1 MHSFLSGGG
10 EQASLIQSKD
20 WSATPLGPIE
30 SWPQSL
36 RTTVSLCLASNFP
49 INIIWG
55 PENTQIYNDGYKVVC
70 GESHPRALGEGYH
83 VTWASA
89 WPAIGGP
96 FTEALEGQTSFLE
109 NQRMFLTR
117 NGYLEET
124 FFTFSISPIR
134 DETGGIGGLFHPVT
148 ETTVTILAERR
159 TRALRDLTG
168 QLAVADDLPKL
179 IALTVRTLAEFNFDI
194 PFLLFYEWDA
204 QGKGYR
210 LAQHSGIAANTA
222 ASPAWIDAAD
232 ATPWPLGAACE
243 QKRTLQVDNIEALFA
258 GVACGPYPEPS
269 LTAFVL
275 PLVVPDDAQ
284 TPLILVA
291 GASPRLPMND
301 IYRGLY
307 ELLGAALSAALATV
321 RAREYERQRAD
332 ALAAIDQAKTT
343 FFTNISH
350 EFRTPLT
357 LMLGPLEESLALG
370 DTLPEDERERVTLA
384 YRNGQRLLKLV
395 NSLLEFSRIEAGRAQ
410 ATYAPVD
417 LPALTADLASNFRS
431 ACERAGLA
439 LLIDTTPLPEA
450 AYVDRDMWEKVVLN
464 LISNAFKFTLAGH
477 IRVSIAPS
485 ADGSAAQVCVSDT
498 GTGIAAH
505 ELPRLFERFHQIEN
519 PAGRSFEGS
528 GIGLALVDELVRLQG
543 GTLEVSSEVGVGTT
557 FSIRLPLG
565 SRHVPKPLH
574 TEALQYGSTTN
585 VSAYVEEALGWLPDA
600 SALVDVAQTHPE
612 PEAESFQGH
621 VLLADDNADMR
632 AYVARLLYAAGLD
645 VETVT
650 DGQAALQA
658 ARENPPQLILTD
670 VMMPVLDG
678 FGLLRAVR
686 EDPRLQTTPVILLS
700 ARAGEEARAEGLAAG
715 ADDYLIKPFSARE
728 LVSRVTSHLER
739 ARNRRVA
746 TLRESEARLRL
757 AIDAGQIGEWEL
769 DIVTDS
775 TVRAERHDQ
784 IFGYHER
791 VPHWGMQTFLEH
803 VLPADR
809 DAVEA
814 TFTRAVTQGSSW
826 DFQCRIRR
834 VDDQQVRWI
843 LVRSMPQLDAH
854 GRTLKMFGLVQ
865 DITDQKRVELGMQAL
880 NETLEQRITEAMEER
895 SKAEEQL
902 RQAQKLEALGQL
914 TGGVA
919 HDFNNLLT
927 VIRSSLDLLERPE
940 LPEARRSRYLAAIS
954 DTVNRAARLTG
965 QLLAF
970 ARRQALKP
978 QAFDVSHSVTSLVE
992 MIESLCGA
1000 HIRVITELAP
1010 YDCFVYADSSQFDSA
1025 LVNVVVNARDA
1036 MKGVGTLTIA
1046 VASVDTLPALRGQP
1060 AVPGAFVAIAVSDTG
1075 SGIRPEHLER
1085 IFEPFFTTKNV
1096 GQGTGLGLSQ
1106 VFGFAKQS
1114 GGEVRVSTEFG
1125 RGSTFTL
1132 YLPKVIAQPREP
1144 EVELEAAPMTEGR
1157 GTHVLVVEDNVEVG
1171 TFATQALEELG
1182 FQATWAMNAEQAL
1195 KLLSD
1200 EADAF
1205 DVVFSDVMM
1214 PGMNGLEL
1222 AKEIQRLWPALPIV
1236 LTSGYSHVLA
1246 QQGTHGFDLLHKPYS
1261 IHQLLLILRRACST
1275 PAGSG

>member
-1 MHSFLSGGG
+1 MITHSFLSGGG
-10 EQASLIQSKD
+10 ELASLIQSRD

-30 SWPQSL
+30 HWPQSL

-55 PENTQIYNDGYKVVC
+55 PENTQIYNDGYKVLC

-89 WPAIGGP
+89 WPAIGEP
-96 FTEALEGQTSFLE
+96 FTRALAGETSFLE

-124 FFTFSISPIR
+124 FFTFSTSPIR

-168 QLAVADDLPKL
+168 RLAVAEDLPRL
-179 IALTVRTLAEFNFDI
+179 IALAVETLARFNFDI
-194 PFLLFYEWDA
+194 PFLLFYAREAD
-204 QGKGYR
+204 GYR
-210 LAQHSGIAANTA
+210 LVQHDGIAPDTA
-222 ASPAWIDAAD
+222 ASPAWIGLDDTA
-232 ATPWPLGAACE
+232 PWPLGAACA
-243 QKRTLQVDNIEALFA
+243 QKRPLQVGGIEALFA
-258 GVACGPYPEPS
+258 GIDCGPYPESPR
-269 LTAFVL
+269 TAFVL
-275 PLVVPDDAQ
+275 PLVVPDDTQ
-284 TPLILVA
+284 TPLMLVA
-291 GASPRLPMND
+291 GASPRLPMDD
-301 IYRGLY
+301 IYRGFF
-307 ELLGAALSAALATV
+307 ELLGAALSAALASV
-321 RAREYERQRAD
+321 RARAYERQRAD

-357 LMLGPLEESLALG
+357 LLLGPLEQSLALG
-370 DTLPEDERERVTLA
+370 DALPADERERVTLA
-384 YRNGQRLLKLV
+384 YRNAQRLLKLV

-410 ATYAPVD
+410 ASYEPVD
-417 LPALTADLASNFRS
+417 LPELTADLASNFRS

-439 LLIDTTPLPEA
+439 LIIDTTPLPEM

-464 LISNAFKFTLAGH
+464 LISNAFKFTLAGQ
-477 IRVSIAPS
+477 IRVSVEPG
-485 ADGSAAQVCVSDT
+485 ADGASVQVSVSDT
-498 GTGIAAH
+498 GTGIAAD
-505 ELPRLFERFHQIEN
+505 ELPRLFERFHQIDN

-543 GTLEVSSEVGVGTT
+543 GTLAVNSELGVGST
-557 FSIRLPLG
+557 FTVTLPLG

-574 TEALQYGSTTN
+574 SSALLHGSTTN
-585 VSAYVEEALGWLPDA
+585 VSAFVEEALGWLPDT
-600 SALVDVAQTHPE
+600 QTPQVQDE
-612 PEAESFQGH
+612 PAAEPFEEC

-632 AYVARLLYAAGLD
+632 AYVARLLQAEGLR
-645 VETVT
+645 VETAT
-650 DGQAALQA
+650 DGQAALEA
-658 ARENPPQLILTD
+658 ARQCLPQLILTD

-678 FGLLRAVR
+678 FGLLHAVR
-686 EDPRLQTTPVILLS
+686 EDARLQATPVILLS

-715 ADDYLIKPFSARE
+715 ADDYLIKPFSARD
-728 LVSRVTSHLER
+728 LVTRVTSQLAR
-739 ARNRRVA
+739 ARNRREA
-746 TLRESEARLRL
+746 MLRESEARLRL

-769 DIVTDS
+769 DIGADS
-775 TVRAERHDQ
+775 SVRAARHDQ
-784 IFGYHER
+784 IFGHSKPVE
-791 VPHWGMQTFLEH
+791 HWGIETFMSH
-803 VLPADR
+803 VLPEDR
-809 DAVEA
+809 PEVEA
-814 TFTRAVTQGSSW
+814 SFRRAAEQGIGW

-834 VDDQQVRWI
+834 AEDQQVRWI
-843 LVRSMPQLDAH
+843 LARSTPQLDAQ
-854 GRTLKMFGLVQ
+854 GRTQKLLGLVQ
-865 DITDQKRVELGMQAL
+865 DITDQKHVELGMQAL

-940 LPEARRSRYLAAIS
+940 LPEVRRSRYLTAIS

-978 QAFDVSHSVTSLVE
+978 QAFDVSQSVTSLVE
-992 MIESLCGA
+992 MMESLCGA
-1000 HIRVITELAP
+1000 HIQISTDLAP
-1010 YDCFVYADSSQFDSA
+1010 QDCFVYADSSQFDSA
-1025 LVNVVVNARDA
+1025 LVNVAVNARDA
-1036 MKGVGTLTIA
+1036 MKGVGHLSIA
-1046 VASVDTLPALRGQP
+1046 VAAVDTIPGLRGQP
-1060 AVPGAFVAIAVSDTG
+1060 QLQGDFVAIAMRDTG

-1114 GGEVRVSTEFG
+1114 GGEVRVSTELG
-1125 RGSTFTL
+1125 QGSTFTL
-1132 YLPKVIAQPREP
+1132 YLPRVTARPLEP
-1144 EVELEAAPMTEGR
+1144 DVQLEPAFFTGGQGSR
-1157 GTHVLVVEDNVEVG
+1157 VLVVEDNIEVG

-1182 FQATWAMNAEQAL
+1182 FQATWAVNAEQAL
-1195 KLLSD
+1195 KCLSD
-1200 EADAF
+1200 AADEF

-1222 AKEIQRLWPALPIV
+1222 AKEVQQLWPALPVV

-1261 IHQLLLILRRACST
+1261 IHQLLQILRKACVKT
-1275 PAGSG
+1275 GSA